1 MTMTHTEEL
10 DEKWHKSELTMR
22 VGIYELA
29 QAVVTQWIHDG
40 RPCNCDIDV
49 WLNILRLGKQEKDMH
64 SGSYKETQ

>member
-1 MTMTHTEEL
+1 MDDD
-10 DEKWHKSELTMR
+10 DEKWHKSELTLR

-49 WLNILRLGKQEKDMH
+49 WLNILRLGKQEKD
-64 SGSYKETQ
+64 YKSNEHTVAQ